1 MTMVRKQVYLEPEQ
15 DREIKH
21 EANIRGVTE
30 AEIIRERVSA
40 GRPPRPFS
48 RDPKLREELLSALE
62 AVMAT
67 ANPACAERDISFD
80 REELYDDDQPVTT
93 SPAL

>member
-1 MTMVRKQVYLEPEQ
+1 MTMIRKQVYLEPEQ

-40 GRPPRPFS
+40 RRAHRPFS
-48 RDPKLREELLSALE
+48 RDPRLREELLSALQD
-62 AVMAT
+62 VMAT
-67 ANPACAERDISFD
+67 ANPACADRDVSFD
-80 REELYDDDQPVTT
+80 RE
-93 SPAL
+93 